1 MPASRVTP
9 GPNRILDVAI
19 SNAISFGI
27 VPRTIPHAPPGEL
40 VPEPAGLD
48 REFNPHDNCIGWSL
62 PMAAWLAKLRPRTLE
77 YCPVCRKQ
85 TPHEIREGDGVLA
98 AICIC
103 CLERA
108 FAYEMD
114 RD

>member
-1 MPASRVTP
+1 MWH
-9 GPNRILDVAI
+9 RIEDY
-19 SNAISFGI
+19 NAQPVFPES
-27 VPRTIPHAPPGEL
+27 
-40 VPEPAGLD
+40 VPEPLRLD
-48 REFNPHDNCIGWSL
+48 SKSNPHDNCIGWSIR
-62 PMAAWLAKLRPRTLE
+62 MAAWMAQMKPRTLE

-98 AICIC
+98 AICLF

-108 FAYEMD
+108 LSYEMD